1 MKYSII
7 ISLLLILVIAG
18 CSSSVDTTNMTGEN
32 RLAYAVKLYDN
43 EDYLEAINEFQA
55 ILLQYPGSSISDDAQ
70 FYLAK
75 TRFARTE
82 YILAA
87 FEFSKLIKNMPA
99 SEFVAES
106 QFTLA
111 QCYYELSPN
120 FNLDQKYTKKA
131 IQEFQAFI
139 DFFPTNERVSQAE
152 KMIDE
157 LNNKLAEK
165 DYTIARIYEKMDYL
179 KPALIYYE
187 DVIET
192 YHDTPY
198 APLAMYNK
206 INVLIER
213 NRNAE
218 AIAEAEKFLDRY
230 PDDKNADDVKKIQA
244 KLENRFNP
252 SNG

>member
-1 MKYSII
+1 MKYLFFIPVFF
-7 ISLLLILVIAG
+7 LLVISG
-18 CSSSVDTTNMTGEN
+18 CSSSIDTINMTGEN
-32 RLAYAVKLYDN
+32 RLAYAIKLYDD

-75 TRFARTE
+75 TRFNRTE

-99 SEFVAES
+99 SEFVPES
-106 QFTLA
+106 QFMLA
-111 QCYYELSPN
+111 ECYYQLSPN
-120 FNLDQKYTKKA
+120 FNLDQKYTRKA

-139 DFFPTNERVSQAE
+139 DFFPTNEKVPDAE
-152 KMIDE
+152 KKIDE

-165 DYTIARIYEKMDYL
+165 DFSIARIYEKMDYL
-179 KPALIYYE
+179 KAALIYYE

-206 INVLIER
+206 INVLIQR
-213 NRNAE
+213 NRNDE
-218 AIAEAEKFLDRY
+218 AIAEIEKFLEKY
-230 PDDKNADDVKKIQA
+230 PDDRNADDVKKIQA
-244 KLENRFNP
+244 KLESRLNP

>member
-7 ISLLLILVIAG
+7 ISLLLFLVIEG
-18 CSSSVDTTNMTGEN
+18 CSSGIDTTNMTGEN

-106 QFTLA
+106 QFMLA

-120 FNLDQKYTKKA
+120 YNLDQKYTKKA

-139 DFFPTNERVSQAE
+139 DFFPTNERVPQAE

-179 KPALIYYE
+179 KAALIYYE

-213 NRNAE
+213 NRNTE
-218 AIAEAEKFLDRY
+218 AIAETEKFLDRY
-230 PDDKNADDVKKIQA
+230 PDDKNADDVRKIQA
-244 KLENRFNP
+244 RLENRLNP

>member
-1 MKYSII
+1 MKY
-7 ISLLLILVIAG
+7 LFFVPVFFMLILAG

-32 RLAYAVKLYDN
+32 RLSYAIKLYND
-43 EDYLEAINEFQA
+43 EDYLEAINELQA

-75 TRFARTE
+75 SRFARKE

-99 SEFVAES
+99 SEFVPES
-106 QFTLA
+106 QFQLA
-111 QCYYELSPN
+111 ECYYELSPN
-120 FNLDQKYTKKA
+120 YNLDQKYTRKA

-139 DFFPTNERVSQAE
+139 DFFPTNEKVAEAE
-152 KMIDE
+152 KKIAD

-165 DYTIARIYEKMDYL
+165 TFTIAKIYEKMDYL
-179 KPALIYYE
+179 KAAVIYYD

-198 APLAMYNK
+198 APMAMYNK
-206 INVLIER
+206 INVLVERKQDDEAVAEINKFIE
-213 NRNAE
+213 
-218 AIAEAEKFLDRY
+218 KY
-230 PDDKNADDVKKIQA
+230 PDDRNVEELKNLQV
-244 KLENRFNP
+244 KLEHQLSSSR
-252 SNG
+252 

>member
-1 MKYSII
+1 MKYLFFIPVFI
-7 ISLLLILVIAG
+7 LLVISG
-18 CSSSVDTTNMTGEN
+18 CSSSIDTTNMTGEN
-32 RLAYAVKLYDN
+32 RLAYAIKLYDD

-75 TRFARTE
+75 TRFDRTE
-82 YILAA
+82 FILAA

-106 QFTLA
+106 QFMLA
-111 QCYYELSPN
+111 ECYYQLSPN

-131 IQEFQAFI
+131 VQEFQAFI
-139 DFFPTNERVSQAE
+139 DFFPTNERVPEAE
-152 KMIDE
+152 KKIDE
-157 LNNKLAEK
+157 LNNKQAEK
-165 DYTIARIYEKMDYL
+165 DFSIARIYEKMDYL
-179 KPALIYYE
+179 KAALIYYE

-198 APLAMYNK
+198 APMAMYNK

-213 NRNAE
+213 NRNDE
-218 AIAEAEKFLDRY
+218 AIAEIEKFLEKY
-230 PDDKNADDVKKIQA
+230 PDDKNVDDVKKIQA
-244 KLENRFNP
+244 KLESRLNP